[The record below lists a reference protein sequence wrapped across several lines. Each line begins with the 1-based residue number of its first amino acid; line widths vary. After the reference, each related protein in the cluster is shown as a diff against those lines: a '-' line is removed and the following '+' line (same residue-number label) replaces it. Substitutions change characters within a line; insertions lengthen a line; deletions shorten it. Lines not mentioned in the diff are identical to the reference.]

1 MNTMTR
7 QRCRWV
13 AVASL
18 LCTMAAASA
27 QESSPATP
35 PLPDSPGTVWSQT
48 SPAATQ
54 RFNDQR
60 PPEPEIEP
68 RNQAREPVGTA
79 VAGAPV
85 TTGVV
90 ASAPAGAAIAP
101 AKQRR
106 VRILLIKMSAV
117 VGAGAAIGAVTALS
131 TGSPSRPPG
140 SR

>member
-1 MNTMTR
+1 MKRMTR
-7 QRCRWV
+7 QWCSW
-13 AVASL
+13 AALASML
-18 LCTMAAASA
+18 SAMSAAAA
-27 QESSPATP
+27 QNSSPAAQ

-48 SPAATQ
+48 SAAATQ
-54 RFNDQR
+54 PFNDQR

-68 RNQAREPVGTA
+68 RDQAQEPVGTA

-106 VRILLIKMSAV
+106 VRIFLIKMSAV

-131 TGSPSRPPG
+131 AGSPSRPPG

>member
-1 MNTMTR
+1 M
-7 QRCRWV
+7 
-13 AVASL
+13 ASL
-18 LCTMAAASA
+18 FCAMGAASA
-27 QESSPATP
+27 QESSPTAQ

-48 SPAATQ
+48 SAAATQ

-68 RNQAREPVGTA
+68 RDQAQEPVGTA
-79 VAGAPV
+79 VAGPPV

-106 VRILLIKMSAV
+106 VRVLLIKMSAV
-117 VGAGAAIGAVTALS
+117 VGAGAAIGAVAALS
-131 TGSPSRPPG
+131 SGSPSRPPG
-140 SR
+140 SH